1 MQVSRTQLERH
12 TMLLLTSSK
21 TLLRHPDS
29 ESARQCR
36 DGVFRQ
42 MRTSLQL
49 IALCI
54 TDGILPYDPMRYFG
68 GCAMNDDEPLDI
80 GLQLTANAAIKQLVV
95 TIIC

>member
-1 MQVSRTQLERH
+1 MQVARNLLERH
-12 TMLLLTSSK
+12 TMLLLTASK
-21 TLLRHPDS
+21 TLLRHPDC

-49 IALCI
+49 IGLCI
-54 TDGILPYDPMRYFG
+54 TDGVLPFDPARYFAG
-68 GCAMNDDEPLDI
+68 IGYPEEETLDI

-95 TIIC
+95 S